1 MSNQLIFRKHAL
13 QRMFQRSISTT
24 DVAAVLEDGKCII
37 AYPDDT
43 PYPSRLMLGWR
54 GERPLHIVAAD
65 TPENETIVI
74 TVYEPD
80 LTLWEPGFERRKP

>member
-1 MSNQLIFRKHAL
+1 MSNSLIFRKHAL
-13 QRMFQRSISTT
+13 QRMFQRSISTN
-24 DVAAVLEDGKCII
+24 DVRAVLDDGKCIT
-37 AYPDDT
+37 AYTDDT

-54 GERPLHIVAAD
+54 GERPIHVVAAD

-80 LTLWEPGFERRKP
+80 PELWEQGFERKKP